1 MCFLV
6 FAFKTHPAYKLI
18 LAANRDEYYDRP
30 SEPASWWQSAP
41 QMLSGKDLKAGGTW
55 LGITRNG
62 RIGAVTNFRDPKRV
76 KPGAPSRGLLV
87 TEFLLGDLD
96 PESFLGRLKARATQY
111 NGFNLIV
118 GLPDQLFW
126 YSNLKGGFRRL
137 EPGLYGLSNHY
148 LDTPWPKV
156 LRGKRLLSRIM
167 RHGSEIS
174 LQRLFDMLADQRS
187 PEDTE
192 LPNTGVGLE
201 WERTLSPIF
210 ITSPDYGTRCSTV
223 VLIDNKNQTTFTEKT
238 FDRNTGRSECRK
250 YEFRIGGDGL
260 NLEK

>member
-6 FAFKTHPAYKLI
+6 FAFKAHPAYKLI

-30 SEPASWWQSAP
+30 SEPASWWQTTS
-41 QMLSGKDLKAGGTW
+41 QVLSGKDLKAGGTW
-55 LGITRNG
+55 LGITKNG

-76 KPGAPSRGLLV
+76 KPSAPSRGLLV

-96 PESFLGRLKARATQY
+96 PGGFLDKLKVRADQY
-111 NGFNLIV
+111 NGFNLVV
-118 GLPDQLFW
+118 GVPDELFW
-126 YSNLKGGFRRL
+126 YSNLRSDFRRL
-137 EPGLYGLSNHY
+137 EPGVYGLSNHF

-156 LRGKRLLSRIM
+156 LRGKKLLSRIM
-167 RHGSEIS
+167 RNGSEIS
-174 LQRLFDMLADQRS
+174 PERLFGMLADQRT

-210 ITSPDYGTRCSTV
+210 ITSPDYGTRCSTII
-223 VLIDNKNQTTFTEKT
+223 LIDNKNRTTLMEKT
-238 FDRNTGRSECRK
+238 FDRNTDRAECRK
-250 YEFRIGGDGL
+250 YEFQIGGNDL